1 LGCNIT
7 ETFCMHEIFYK
18 RGVSAWM
25 TGWVLIQPFRI
36 KQSIHCKIMFFN
48 EQNAFFCII
57 IVVTKTQQTM
67 RKGIAEAR
75 NATIE
80 FTATALDN
88 LQKKG
93 FKFVQVKG
101 LTMDKHYDYVDPYF
115 LVLVPM
121 KELPT
126 DPVKKDIYEPI
137 KSELLY
143 KWAAE
148 KNEYPHIVIAK
159 N

>member
-1 LGCNIT
+1 
-7 ETFCMHEIFYK
+7 
-18 RGVSAWM
+18 
-25 TGWVLIQPFRI
+25 
-36 KQSIHCKIMFFN
+36 
-48 EQNAFFCII
+48 
-57 IVVTKTQQTM
+57 M

-75 NATIE
+75 
-80 FTATALDN
+80 TATVEFSAKALDS
-88 LQKKG
+88 LQSRG
-93 FKFVQVKG
+93 YKFVQVKG

-126 DPVKKDIYEPI
+126 DPLKRDIYEPI

-148 KNEYPHIVIAK
+148 KNEYPQILIAST
-159 N
+159 NFN

>member
-1 LGCNIT
+1 
-7 ETFCMHEIFYK
+7 
-18 RGVSAWM
+18 
-25 TGWVLIQPFRI
+25 
-36 KQSIHCKIMFFN
+36 
-48 EQNAFFCII
+48 
-57 IVVTKTQQTM
+57 M

-75 NATIE
+75 
-80 FTATALDN
+80 TATVEFNAKALDS
-88 LQKKG
+88 LQTRGYKY
-93 FKFVQVKG
+93 VQVKG

-126 DPVKKDIYEPI
+126 DPMKRDIYEPI

-148 KNEYPHIVIAK
+148 KNEYPQILIAST
-159 N
+159 NFN